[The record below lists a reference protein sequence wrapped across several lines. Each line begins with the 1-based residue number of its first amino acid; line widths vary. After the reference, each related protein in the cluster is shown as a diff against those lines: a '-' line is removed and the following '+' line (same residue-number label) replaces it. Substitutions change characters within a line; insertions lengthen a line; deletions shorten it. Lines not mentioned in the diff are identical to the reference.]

1 MRRLSVHPRSSTLGE
16 MPRPI
21 SPRLHALRAAPPPQ
35 GLGAWRSA
43 LRCRCASDSSPA
55 RHAPAPGRSGS
66 ACTHHASTLIHAKAV
81 DSAGGCKGGR
91 RRKGRGRRGATRPD
105 APVAARCPTPGL
117 AGRIQPRA
125 RRTINYELF
134 DWPIGFDW
142 VVFKFNIPFFR
153 RPTFKS
159 NFCRDVTFFKD
170 TFKSNADPG
179 CSASRFSCTSHGR
192 RDYTGHS
199 ACN

>member
-1 MRRLSVHPRSSTLGE
+1 MRRPSVHPRSSTLGE

-91 RRKGRGRRGATRPD
+91 RRKAAGGGGR
-105 APVAARCPTPGL
+105 PGQTHL
-117 AGRIQPRA
+117 SLPHA
-125 RRTINYELF
+125 RRVNVMRHCRTAR
-134 DWPIGFDW
+134 IGTSLLCQLAVAIRVPCGGQHTHAAAAACW
-142 VVFKFNIPFFR
+142 LR
-153 RPTFKS
+153 HRPAAGDCKGLG
-159 NFCRDVTFFKD
+159 RH
-170 TFKSNADPG
+170 G
-179 CSASRFSCTSHGR
+179 CHGVGRVRVAYLRASWAR
-192 RDYTGHS
+192 
-199 ACN
+199 